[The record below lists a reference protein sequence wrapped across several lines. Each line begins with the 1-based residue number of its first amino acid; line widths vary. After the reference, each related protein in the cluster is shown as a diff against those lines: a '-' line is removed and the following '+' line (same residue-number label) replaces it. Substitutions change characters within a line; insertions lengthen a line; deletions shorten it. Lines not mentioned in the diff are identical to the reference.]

1 MRVLDQAIQ
10 SVAVPPQNLEAE
22 RSILAS
28 LMLDGQSI
36 EKAMEILNCDDFYT
50 LVHQKIFDAMIALHK
65 RNEPIDLIT
74 LTNYLEKDGT
84 LDSIGGFMY
93 LSELISEV
101 PTAVNVEYHSKI
113 VKEKSVHRNL
123 IKAAADIIDMCQTR
137 NYDLDYLLDRAEQRI
152 FAVTEKRSK
161 PSFIKLKD
169 VLKETIKQVEG
180 LYHKKELITG
190 TPTGFLDLD
199 VDTTGFQPGD
209 LIILGARP
217 SMGKTAFCL
226 NIAQHVGI
234 NIKKPVAIFS
244 LEMSKEQVAM
254 RMLCSE
260 AEVDAK
266 KIRSGYFSKDEWV
279 RIIDAAARLSGAE
292 IYIDDS
298 DNTVLEVRSKAR
310 RLKIEH
316 GLGLIV
322 IDYLQLMGGT
332 KGRGMDSRER
342 EIAEISRS
350 LKALAKELSVPV
362 VALSQLNRGVE
373 ARTDKHPNLADLRE
387 SGAIEQDADV
397 ILFLYRDE
405 YYNPQSPHKGI
416 AELDIAKQRNGP
428 AGITKKF
435 TFIHRYAKFKS
446 YSDREMIVEE

>member
-1 MRVLDQAIQ
+1 MRVLDQVIQ
-10 SVAVPPQNLEAE
+10 SVAVPPQSLEAE
-22 RSILAS
+22 RSVLAS
-28 LMLDGQSI
+28 LMLNGQSI

-50 LVHQKIFDAMIALHK
+50 LVHQKIFDAMIVLYK

-74 LTNYLEKDGT
+74 LTNYMEKDGT
-84 LDSIGGFMY
+84 LDSVGGFLY

-101 PTAVNVEYHSKI
+101 PTAVNIEYHSKI
-113 VKEKSVHRNL
+113 VKEKSVYRNL
-123 IKAAADIIDMCQTR
+123 IRAATDIIDMCQSR
-137 NYDLDYLLDRAEQRI
+137 NYALDELLDRAEQQI
-152 FAVTEKRSK
+152 FAVTEKRVK
-161 PSFIKLKD
+161 PSFMKLKD

-190 TPTGFLDLD
+190 TPTGYIDLD
-199 VDTTGFQPGD
+199 VDTAGFQPGD

-260 AEVDAK
+260 AEVDANRV
-266 KIRSGYFSKDEWV
+266 RSGHFSKEDWI
-279 RIIDAAARLSGAE
+279 RIIGAAARLSAAE

-298 DNTVLEVRSKAR
+298 DNTVLEVRSKSR
-310 RLKIEH
+310 RLKGEH

-332 KGRGMDSRER
+332 KGRGMDNRER
-342 EIAEISRS
+342 EIAEISRA

-362 VALSQLNRGVE
+362 MALSQLNRGVE
-373 ARTDKHPNLADLRE
+373 SRTDKHPTLSDLRE

-405 YYNPQSPHKGI
+405 YYNPESPHKGV
-416 AELDIAKQRNGP
+416 AELHIAKQRNGP
-428 AGITKKF
+428 AGITKKL

-446 YSDREMIVEE
+446 YSDHAVIVEE